1 VRSLVSGLEALTLR
15 FRIALTLYREGLPFV
30 PKEQHEWQTDLAE
43 IKVALQGRAK
53 TALQQ
58 QPTLSAT

>member
-1 VRSLVSGLEALTLR
+1 LR
-15 FRIALTLYREGLPFV
+15 YRIALTLYREGLPFV

-58 QPTLSAT
+58 PASSAT